1 MNKTTALLFCL
12 LLLMMPAGRAEEDD
26 TYLPDTS
33 YELAPLVH
41 LEEGEEMI
49 LALPYSYY
57 SGEPVY
63 KGNTGLTL
71 SGACALHSAAVVIS
85 NLLETEITG
94 QEITAANN
102 RDIREPRRWVNYV
115 SWGKLAARYQVD
127 VSSVNMVQYDAGL
140 RNTGVHKADRRQNKM
155 ETLAEALVNVGE
167 GAGIIL
173 HFNSSGQ
180 LNGSGHRHVVV
191 LLGYILKDHTVTDL
205 LISDSAVKAPAG
217 ACVRLSESSL
227 PLSMLGKKTM
237 NKAVENGENLA
248 LRTMDYIVSYRYIQ
262 KAEQHD

>member
-1 MNKTTALLFCL
+1 MKKTALLICL
-12 LLLMMPAGRAEEDD
+12 MLFLSPAAFAKDEE

-33 YELAPLVH
+33 YDLLSLVSH
-41 LEEGEEMI
+41 GENEEVM
-49 LALPYSYY
+49 LALPVSYY

-63 KGNTGLTL
+63 KGNTGVPL
-71 SGACALHSAAVVIS
+71 SGACALHSASVVIS
-85 NLLETEITG
+85 NLLSTEITG

-115 SWGKLAARYQVD
+115 SWGKLASRYQVE
-127 VSSVNMVQYDAGL
+127 VSSVNMVQYDAVL
-140 RNTGVHKADRRQNKM
+140 RNSGMHKADRRQNKM
-155 ETLAEALVNVGE
+155 ETLAEALTAYGE

-191 LLGYILKDHTVTDL
+191 LLGYILENHTVTDL

-227 PLSMLGKKTM
+227 PLSMLGKKALT
-237 NKAVENGENLA
+237 KAVERGDHLTQ
-248 LRTMDYIVSYRYIQ
+248 LMMDYVVSYRYIT
-262 KAEQHD
+262 KAGAE